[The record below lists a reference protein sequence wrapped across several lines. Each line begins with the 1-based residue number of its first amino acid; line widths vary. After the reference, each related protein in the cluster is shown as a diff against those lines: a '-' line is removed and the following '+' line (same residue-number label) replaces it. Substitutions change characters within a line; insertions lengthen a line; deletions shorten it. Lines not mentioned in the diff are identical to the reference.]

1 MLGVTQPALSVAP
14 RDVDQI
20 NRETSIMRRILSTVI
35 IAAFSLTSS
44 GCIVVAVN
52 KSGKNRIVEVE
63 GSKYLIDEKG
73 KAHKITDEESA
84 VVHVEVE
91 KSGD

>member
-1 MLGVTQPALSVAP
+1 
-14 RDVDQI
+14 
-20 NRETSIMRRILSTVI
+20 MRRILSAAIV
-35 IAAFSLTSS
+35 AAFTLVSS

-91 KSGD
+91 KDDD

>member
-1 MLGVTQPALSVAP
+1 
-14 RDVDQI
+14 
-20 NRETSIMRRILSTVI
+20 MRRMLS
-35 IAAFSLTSS
+35 AAIVAALTLASS

-63 GSKYLIDEKG
+63 GNKYLIDEKG
-73 KAHKITDEESA
+73 KAHKITDDESA

-91 KSGD
+91 KDDD